1 MGYKPRID
9 PDDFRNAVS
18 QFATGVVVVA
28 GIENGS
34 LVGFAAQSFVSL
46 SLDPPLVLF
55 CPQTSSTSWPRIRC
69 QQHYG
74 INILGAEHREIS
86 EAFAVIGAVP
96 DVAWTPSQQNGVP
109 MLEESIAFL
118 DCSYSTEHSA
128 GDHTIV
134 VSTVNNVL
142 VRRPDDSPLLYLRG
156 AYGTF
161 MGSD

>member
-1 MGYKPRID
+1 MGSRPPLD

-55 CPQTSSTSWPRIRC
+55 CPQKSSTSWPRIRC
-69 QQHYG
+69 GQNYG
-74 INILGAEHREIS
+74 INILGAEHQEIS
-86 EAFAVIGAVP
+86 EAFAVVGAVP
-96 DVAWTPSQQNGVP
+96 DVAWSPSQQSRVP
-109 MLEESIAFL
+109 ILEESIAFL
-118 DCSYSTEHSA
+118 DCSYSSEHSA

-134 VSTVNNVL
+134 ISTVNDVL
-142 VRRPDDSPLLYLRG
+142 VRRPEDSPLLYLRG
-156 AYGTF
+156 SYGTF
-161 MGSD
+161 VNSD

>member
-1 MGYKPRID
+1 MASSPPLD
-9 PDDFRNAVS
+9 PEDFRNAVS

-28 GIENGS
+28 GIESGS
-34 LVGFAAQSFVSL
+34 MVGFAAQSFVSL

-55 CPQTSSTSWPRIRC
+55 CPQKSSTSWPRIRC
-69 QQHYG
+69 ARNYG
-74 INILGAEHREIS
+74 INILGSKHREIS

-109 MLEESIAFL
+109 ILDESIAFL
-118 DCSYSTEHSA
+118 DCSYSTEHTA

-142 VRRPDDSPLLYLRG
+142 VRRPEDSPLLYLRG
-156 AYGTF
+156 DYGTF
-161 MGSD
+161 VDSE

>member
-1 MGYKPRID
+1 MGSKPRID

-55 CPQTSSTSWPRIRC
+55 CPQKSSTSWPRIRY

-96 DVAWTPSQQNGVP
+96 EIAWTPSQQNGVP

-118 DCSYSTEHSA
+118 DCSYSTEHGA

-142 VRRPDDSPLLYLRG
+142 VRRPEDSPLLYLRG
-156 AYGTF
+156 EYGTF
-161 MGSD
+161 ANSD

>member
-1 MGYKPRID
+1 MGSRPPLD

-28 GIENGS
+28 GIDNGS

-55 CPQTSSTSWPRIRC
+55 CPQKSSTSWPRIRC
-69 QQHYG
+69 GRNYG
-74 INILGAEHREIS
+74 INVLGAEHSEIS

-96 DVAWTPSQQNGVP
+96 DVGWMPSQQNGVP
-109 MLEESIAFL
+109 ILEESIAFL

-134 VSTVNNVL
+134 VSTVNNVH
-142 VRRPDDSPLLYLRG
+142 VRRPEDSPLLYLRG
-156 AYGTF
+156 AYGKF
-161 MGSD
+161 DGL